1 MLPPLPRAEGWVGC
15 KLQRAQLSLHK
26 SSQAV
31 VCSAAQSPLRSR
43 GVPRVS
49 KAAFTPK
56 EQESQPGAE
65 ASGRQMCVCLR
76 PLSRAPVPP
85 PCSMGARF
93 KAGSRGIPTAPAP
106 FLFLQTVCTAS
117 KSFCSPSH
125 MPQPPHLAQSSPI
138 GQEEPPKGR
147 LFPLR

>member
-1 MLPPLPRAEGWVGC
+1 MLPSLPRAEGWVGC
-15 KLQRAQLSLHK
+15 KLQRARLSLHK

-43 GVPRVS
+43 GVPWVS
-49 KAAFTPK
+49 KAASTPK

-65 ASGRQMCVCLR
+65 ASGQQMCACLQ
-76 PLSRAPVPP
+76 PPSRAPMPP
-85 PCSMGARF
+85 PHSTGACF
-93 KAGSRGIPTAPAP
+93 EAGSRGIPTAPAP
-106 FLFLQTVCTAS
+106 FLFLQTACTTS

-138 GQEEPPKGR
+138 GQAEPLKR
-147 LFPLR
+147 HLFPLR